1 MIRRILVVD
10 NNPLLLDMLAR
21 FLGDE
26 GYDVRCATDG
36 LAALAVLDDIVPDV
50 IIVDQVM
57 PNISGDKLC
66 RVIRATPA
74 LREVRLVVLSALVV
88 EEEVDFLAF
97 GADACIAKG
106 PFAQLRENIRSLLAM
121 FGTRPDWVSRQVI
134 GREQLFQREI
144 TRELLDIHQHFAVIL
159 QSMKDGVVQLS
170 RERRIVFVNRAAT
183 EIIGRP
189 EEKLLSSD
197 FLTYLRADARPLVAA
212 ALARSALPPAS
223 TDPGDPGQALGAQQ
237 EIFLGQRQVLLT
249 LVPSADPANA
259 APWVVMHD
267 VTEQKQAERV
277 QLRYQQEL
285 EAEVG
290 RQTAELAAGYRKLQ
304 AEFERRKKVEVA
316 LQASHTELERRVAIR
331 SAEVEKLY
339 RQLLHS
345 EKLSAVGKL
354 AASIAHEFNNP
365 ICGIRN
371 VLGGLQRR
379 LALAGPDRELVE
391 MAIRECDRVARLT
404 GDLQS
409 FNRPT
414 SAQLDLLDLHA
425 ALADILLLCKKKFQN
440 EGVKVQLE
448 LAPDLPRIMMVAD
461 QLKQV
466 MLNLL
471 TNAGEAIGSEGG
483 LISIATRRV
492 GTEVAI
498 SFTDTGAGISA
509 ENLSHIFEPFFS
521 TKSAVKATGLGLA
534 VSYGI
539 IKRHGGRIE
548 VESDEGQ
555 GACFTVFLPVPPD
568 N

>member
-1 MIRRILVVD
+1 VIRRILVVD
-10 NNPLLLDMLAR
+10 NNPSLLDLLAR

-26 GYDVRCATDG
+26 GYEVRCAADG
-36 LAALAVLDDIVPDV
+36 LAALAVLDDFVPDV
-50 IIVDQVM
+50 IIADQVM

-66 RVIRATPA
+66 RVIKAIPA

-88 EEEVDFLAF
+88 EEEVDFQAF

-106 PFAQLRENIRSLLAM
+106 PMAQLQENIRSLLAM
-121 FGTRPDWVSRQVI
+121 FVARPDWVSRQVI

-144 TRELLDIHQHFAVIL
+144 TRELLDIHQHFADIL

-189 EEKLLSSD
+189 EEKLLSRD
-197 FLTYLRADARPLVAA
+197 FLACLRADSRPLVAE
-212 ALARSALPPAS
+212 ALAS
-223 TDPGDPGQALGAQQ
+223 TDPGDHGLTLGEQQ
-237 EIFLGQRQVLLT
+237 QIFLGRRQVLLT
-249 LVPSADPANA
+249 LLPSADPANA

-316 LQASHTELERRVAIR
+316 LQASHAELEGRVAIR

-339 RQLLHS
+339 NQLLHS

-371 VLGGLQRR
+371 VLGACSG
-379 LALAGPDRELVE
+379 AWPWPPP
-391 MAIRECDRVARLT
+391 T
-404 GDLQS
+404 GNWWKWPS
-409 FNRPT
+409 GN
-414 SAQLDLLDLHA
+414 
-425 ALADILLLCKKKFQN
+425 
-440 EGVKVQLE
+440 V
-448 LAPDLPRIMMVAD
+448 
-461 QLKQV
+461 
-466 MLNLL
+466 
-471 TNAGEAIGSEGG
+471 
-483 LISIATRRV
+483 
-492 GTEVAI
+492 
-498 SFTDTGAGISA
+498 TGWPA
-509 ENLSHIFEPFFS
+509 
-521 TKSAVKATGLGLA
+521 
-534 VSYGI
+534 
-539 IKRHGGRIE
+539 
-548 VESDEGQ
+548 
-555 GACFTVFLPVPPD
+555 
-568 N
+568 